1 MQFKY
6 PLSQTL
12 SNFYENYLLT
22 GILGALLA
30 TTLLFSN
37 LIPPF
42 QSPDEFEHIKRAYL
56 LSTGDIVHIL
66 NSDDVYANQ
75 NILTEVVDLFK
86 QTSCEILL
94 SKVKF
99 FKQNN
104 QINHKQNYTR
114 EVGIKFFSPNLKSKP
129 LKSCEKKLF
138 VSLLNFKC

>member
-12 SNFYENYLLT
+12 SNFYENYLLA

-56 LSTGDIVHIL
+56 LSTGDIVLKTYGAESSGGQI
-66 NSDDVYANQ
+66 NVG
-75 NILTEVVDLFK
+75 
-86 QTSCEILL
+86 LL
-94 SKVKF
+94 SYIKHFQLENYFQFNSNVDQCKYLPNKKVS
-99 FKQNN
+99 
-104 QINHKQNYTR
+104 I
-114 EVGIKFFSPNLKSKP
+114 
-129 LKSCEKKLF
+129 
-138 VSLLNFKC
+138 